1 MKKTL
6 SVCLFIVLFIFA
18 IGLLT
23 ACADDGTSTDTPGT
37 TENPSTSN
45 PPTENPSDEAT
56 VKELFELNFDLND
69 ISADVSTAVGAAEL
83 NAVKTAFPRVNEVAF
98 SDKDFGETLSASRSE
113 YYRFACMDGES
124 VLLAVT
130 ADGSEYTALGELLA
144 SPEARIME
152 LGGLNPDTAVSEAE
166 RDGVLSTLRES
177 VARYESEAERLAAAY
192 YATAEYT
199 RIMALT
205 DVIAVPEA
213 VKTLFPNAVALAVGV
228 FTDSMEYTADG
239 NVQGETCKM
248 AYVSA
253 LKADGSA
260 VVYSVTV
267 GEGTGDIASG
277 NIDVTETG
285 EYAFGITLE
294 SLPALSQPV
303 LTVLFDDLY
312 AEVFGADYDLVPF
325 ETFFNEVTDKV
336 FNVAVEYKIQF
347 MQLSENGFKLYADC
361 VGYQSSEETDS
372 TNHRLAEAVYKGAGL
387 SMILDYSALSKE
399 IGDEESLKTYLQKSF
414 STNGQVSTNDVEIV
428 KTELNTYKAR
438 TDLADRVRKFTN
450 KTSFYIRTLL
460 TNTTAE
466 INFDDYAAEYT
477 PAGATSLICYVGGM
491 GTKTLNN
498 TFGTGY
504 VQRLAYLVA
513 YLDIEGK
520 LHIKKGAVIV
530 PWYTNSTDEY
540 SYSLALGEEGKDY
553 VTIQEE
559 IISILEDPII
569 SEWLLPNA

>member
-1 MKKTL
+1 MKKF
-6 SVCLFIVLFIFA
+6 SLFFVLALFA
-18 IGLLT
+18 ALTVLLI
-23 ACADDGTSTDTPGT
+23 AGCAGDGTSTDTPDAPET
-37 TENPSTSN
+37 PSTENPSADT
-45 PPTENPSDEAT
+45 PSANLT
-56 VKELFELNFDLND
+56 VKELFELNFDLE
-69 ISADVSTAVGAAEL
+69 DVSAYAAAAVMSAEL
-83 NAVKTAFPRVNEVAF
+83 NAVKNAFPDVNEVAV
-98 SDKDFGETLSASRSE
+98 SDKDFGETLSGSRSE
-113 YYRFACMDGES
+113 YYRYSCLDGEN

-130 ADGSEYTALGELLA
+130 ADGLEYTALGELLA
-144 SPEARIME
+144 SPEARLME
-152 LGGLNPDTAVSEAE
+152 LAGLNPDTSVSEAE
-166 RDGVLSTLRES
+166 RDGVLSTLREA
-177 VARYESEAERLAAAY
+177 VTRYESEAERLAAAY

-213 VKTLFPNAVALAVGV
+213 VKGLFPNAAALAVGV

-239 NVQGETCKM
+239 NIQGETCKM

-253 LKADGSA
+253 LNADGSA

-267 GEGTGDIASG
+267 GQDMEDFVTG
-277 NIDVTETG
+277 NIDVAETG
-285 EYAFGITLE
+285 EFAFGITLE

-325 ETFFNEVTDKV
+325 ETFFNELTAEV
-336 FNVAVEYKIQF
+336 FQNASDFSILFYEFSK
-347 MQLSENGFKLYADC
+347 NGFRLYADY
-361 VGYQSSEETDS
+361 VIKDDERHS
-372 TNHRLAEAVYKGAGL
+372 LAEAIYKDAGL

-399 IGDEESLKTYLQKSF
+399 IGDEGSLKDYLQSNF
-414 STNGQVSTNDVEIV
+414 STGGKVNADDIEKV
-428 KTELNTYKAR
+428 KAELNAYKIRA
-438 TDLADRVRKFTN
+438 DLADRIRKFTN
-450 KTSFYIRTLL
+450 KNSFIISILQK
-460 TNTTAE
+460 NTTAD
-466 INFDDYAAEYT
+466 IDFDEYAAEYT
-477 PAGATSLICYVGGM
+477 PAGATPLICYVGEM
-491 GTKTLNN
+491 GTQTLNN

-559 IISILEDPII
+559 IISTLEDPII
-569 SEWLLPNA
+569 SEWLLPGAQ

>member
-1 MKKTL
+1 MKKF
-6 SVCLFIVLFIFA
+6 SLFFVLAIFA
-18 IGLLT
+18 ALTVLLIT
-23 ACADDGTSTDTPGT
+23 GCAGDGTSTDTPDAPET
-37 TENPSTSN
+37 PSTENPSADTPADDS
-45 PPTENPSDEAT
+45 T
-56 VKELFELNFDLND
+56 VAELFELNFDLD
-69 ISADVSTAVGAAEL
+69 DVSADVAAAVMSAEID
-83 NAVKTAFPRVNEVAF
+83 AVKTAFPGVNEVAF
-98 SDKDFGETLSASRSE
+98 SDKDFGETLLASRSQ
-113 YYRFACMDGES
+113 YYRFACIDGEN

-166 RDGVLSTLRES
+166 RDGVLSTLREA
-177 VARYESEAERLAAAY
+177 VTRYESEAERLAAAY

-253 LKADGSA
+253 IKADGSA

-267 GEGTGDIASG
+267 GEGTDDIASG
-277 NIDVTETG
+277 NIDVAETG
-285 EYAFGITLE
+285 EYAFGITLD

-336 FNVAVEYKIQF
+336 FNVALEYKILF
-347 MQLSENGFKLYADC
+347 MQLSENGFKIYADY
-361 VGYQSSEETDS
+361 VIQNDAR
-372 TNHRLAEAVYKGAGL
+372 HGL
-387 SMILDYSALSKE
+387 SEAIYKASFLSTILDYSELSQQ
-399 IGDEESLKTYLQKSF
+399 IGDLNFKDYLKDVC
-414 STNGQVSTNDVEIV
+414 STSNQVDSSDV
-428 KTELNTYKAR
+428 
-438 TDLADRVRKFTN
+438 DRVRAVLQEYKSKADDIEMVRVFTR
-450 KTSFYIRTLL
+450 KSSFNLATLI
-460 TNTTAE
+460 TNTTAD
-466 INFDDYAAEYT
+466 INFDDYAKEYT
-477 PAGATSLICYVGGM
+477 PEGATPIACYVGDM

-513 YLDIEGK
+513 YLDSESK

-530 PWYTNSTDEY
+530 PWYTNSTDDY

-553 VTIQEE
+553 VTIEEEE
-559 IISILEDPII
+559 ISTLEDPII

>member
-1 MKKTL
+1 MKKF
-6 SVCLFIVLFIFA
+6 SLFFVLAIFA
-18 IGLLT
+18 ALTVLLIT
-23 ACADDGTSTDTPGT
+23 GCGGDGTSTDTPDAPET
-37 TENPSTSN
+37 PSTENPSADT
-45 PPTENPSDEAT
+45 PSDNLT
-56 VKELFELNFDLND
+56 VKELFELNFDLD
-69 ISADVSTAVGAAEL
+69 DVSANVAAAVMSAEID
-83 NAVKTAFPRVNEVAF
+83 AVKTAFPGVNEVAF
-98 SDKDFGETLSASRSE
+98 SDKDFGETLLASRSQ
-113 YYRFACMDGES
+113 YYRFACIDGEN

-130 ADGSEYTALGELLA
+130 ADGSEYTALDEILV

-166 RDGVLSTLRES
+166 RDGVLSTLREA
-177 VARYESEAERLAAAY
+177 VTRYESEAETLAAAY

-277 NIDVTETG
+277 NIDVAETG
-285 EYAFGITLE
+285 EYAFGITLD

-325 ETFFNEVTDKV
+325 ETFFNEVTEKV
-336 FNVAVEYKIQF
+336 FNSSGAVEYKILF
-347 MQLSENGFKLYADC
+347 MQLSENGFKIYADY
-361 VGYQSSEETDS
+361 VIQNDAR
-372 TNHRLAEAVYKGAGL
+372 HGL
-387 SMILDYSALSKE
+387 SEAIYKASFLSTILDYSELSQQ
-399 IGDEESLKTYLQKSF
+399 IGDLNFKDYLKDVC
-414 STNGQVSTNDVEIV
+414 STSDQVDSSDV
-428 KTELNTYKAR
+428 
-438 TDLADRVRKFTN
+438 DRVRAVLQEYKTKADDIDLIRDFTR
-450 KTSFYIRTLL
+450 KSSFNITNLL
-460 TNTTAE
+460 TNTTAD

-477 PAGATSLICYVGGM
+477 PAGATPLICYVGDFLGRDM
-491 GTKTLNN
+491 ESKTNPYFN
-498 TFGTGY
+498 TGY
-504 VQRLAYLVA
+504 FQKYQVIVCYQSNNGNLL
-513 YLDIEGK
+513 IEEK
-520 LHIKKGAVIV
+520 YIVV
-530 PWYTNSTDEY
+530 PWYTNSNTE
-540 SYSLALGEEGKDY
+540 SLYNSGLGELNKTY
-553 VTIQEE
+553 K
-559 IISILEDPII
+559 IIDESSIVIEDPII

>member
-1 MKKTL
+1 MKKF
-6 SVCLFIVLFIFA
+6 SLFFVLAIFA
-18 IGLLT
+18 ALTVLLIT
-23 ACADDGTSTDTPGT
+23 GCAGDGTSTDTPDAPET
-37 TENPSTSN
+37 PSTENPSADT
-45 PPTENPSDEAT
+45 PSDNLT
-56 VKELFELNFDLND
+56 VKELFELNFDLD
-69 ISADVSTAVGAAEL
+69 DVSANVAAAVMSAEID
-83 NAVKTAFPRVNEVAF
+83 AVKTAFPGVNEVAF
-98 SDKDFGETLSASRSE
+98 SDKDFGETLLASRSQ
-113 YYRFACMDGES
+113 YYRFACIDGEN

-130 ADGSEYTALGELLA
+130 ADGSEYTALGKLLA

-166 RDGVLSTLRES
+166 RDGVLSTLMEA
-177 VARYESEAERLAAAY
+177 VTRYESEAERLAAAY

-213 VKTLFPNAVALAVGV
+213 VKNLFPNAVALAVGV

-253 LKADGSA
+253 FNADGSA

-285 EYAFGITLE
+285 EYAFGITLD

-312 AEVFGADYDLVPF
+312 AEIFGADYDLVPF

-372 TNHRLAEAVYKGAGL
+372 TNHRLAEAIYKASFL
-387 SMILDYSALSKE
+387 STILDYLELSQQ
-399 IGDEESLKTYLQKSF
+399 IGDSNLKDYLMEVC
-414 STNGQVSTNDVEIV
+414 STGNQINSCDV
-428 KTELNTYKAR
+428 
-438 TDLADRVRKFTN
+438 DRVRAVLQEYKLKTDDIDMIRDFTRKSSFN
-450 KTSFYIRTLL
+450 LTSLIV
-460 TNTTAE
+460 NTTAD

-477 PAGATSLICYVGGM
+477 PAGATPLICYVREM

-513 YLDIEGK
+513 YLDSEGK

-559 IISILEDPII
+559 IISTLEDPII

>member
-1 MKKTL
+1 MKKF
-6 SVCLFIVLFIFA
+6 SLFFVLAIFA
-18 IGLLT
+18 ALTVLLIT
-23 ACADDGTSTDTPGT
+23 GCAGDGTSTDTPDAPET
-37 TENPSTSN
+37 PSTENPSADT
-45 PPTENPSDEAT
+45 PSDNLT
-56 VKELFELNFDLND
+56 VKELFELNFDLDNV
-69 ISADVSTAVGAAEL
+69 SANVAAAVMSAEID
-83 NAVKTAFPRVNEVAF
+83 AVKTAFPGVNEVAF
-98 SDKDFGETLSASRSE
+98 SDKDFGETLLASRSQ
-113 YYRFACMDGES
+113 YYRFACIDGEN

-166 RDGVLSTLRES
+166 RDGVLLTLREA
-177 VARYESEAERLAAAY
+177 VTRYESEAETLAAAY

-253 LKADGSA
+253 IKADGSA

-267 GEGTGDIASG
+267 GQGTDDIASG
-277 NIDVTETG
+277 NIDVAETG
-285 EYAFGITLE
+285 EYAFGITLD
-294 SLPALSQPV
+294 SLPALTQPV
-303 LTVLFDDLY
+303 PTVLFDDLY

-325 ETFFNEVTDKV
+325 ETFFNELTAEV
-336 FNVAVEYKIQF
+336 FKNASDFAILFYEF
-347 MQLSENGFKLYADC
+347 SENGFRLYADC
-361 VGYQSSEETDS
+361 TLSNGKK
-372 TNHRLAEAVYKGAGL
+372 AFGEAIYNGASL
-387 SMILDYSALSKE
+387 TALLDYSELS
-399 IGDEESLKTYLQKSF
+399 EEMAESVSLKHYLQKNLSNNGMVNANDISKTKTKLEEYKVRTDAIDWMKLFTDFNSF
-414 STNGQVSTNDVEIV
+414 SLSTPI
-428 KTELNTYKAR
+428 
-438 TDLADRVRKFTN
+438 
-450 KTSFYIRTLL
+450 
-460 TNTTAE
+460 TNTTAD
-466 INFDDYAAEYT
+466 IDFDDYAAEYT
-477 PAGATSLICYVGGM
+477 PAGATPLICYVGDM
-491 GTKTLNN
+491 GPKGLNN

-504 VQRLAYLVA
+504 AQYLDYLVA
-513 YLDIEGK
+513 YLDSEGK

-553 VTIQEE
+553 VYIKEDEE
-559 IISILEDPII
+559 FTLIEDPII

>member
-1 MKKTL
+1 MKKF
-6 SVCLFIVLFIFA
+6 SLFFVLAIFA
-18 IGLLT
+18 ALTVLLIT
-23 ACADDGTSTDTPGT
+23 GCAGDGTSTDTPDAPET
-37 TENPSTSN
+37 PSTENPSADT
-45 PPTENPSDEAT
+45 PSDNLT
-56 VKELFELNFDLND
+56 VKELFELNFDLD
-69 ISADVSTAVGAAEL
+69 DVSANVAAAVMSAEID
-83 NAVKTAFPRVNEVAF
+83 AVKTAFPDVNEVAV
-98 SDKDFGETLSASRSE
+98 SDKDFGETLLASHSQ
-113 YYRFACMDGES
+113 YYRFACIDGEN

-166 RDGVLSTLRES
+166 RDGVLSTLREA
-177 VARYESEAERLAAAY
+177 VTRYESEAETLAAAY

-253 LKADGSA
+253 IKADGSA

-285 EYAFGITLE
+285 EYAFGITLD

-325 ETFFNEVTDKV
+325 ETFFNDVTDKV
-336 FNVAVEYKIQF
+336 FVGAPDYKIVFYEMNENDFVLFADYQGSF
-347 MQLSENGFKLYADC
+347 GGRALS
-361 VGYQSSEETDS
+361 
-372 TNHRLAEAVYKGAGL
+372 RAVYKASFL
-387 SMILDYSALSKE
+387 STILDYSELSQQ
-399 IGDEESLKTYLQKSF
+399 IGDLNFKDYLKNVC
-414 STNGQVSTNDVEIV
+414 STGNQIDNSDV
-428 KTELNTYKAR
+428 
-438 TDLADRVRKFTN
+438 DRVRAVLQEYKTKADDIDLIRNFTRGS
-450 KTSFYIRTLL
+450 SFNISTLIN
-460 TNTTAE
+460 NTTAD
-466 INFDDYAAEYT
+466 IDFDEYAAEYT
-477 PAGATSLICYVGGM
+477 PAGATPLICYVGEM

-513 YLDIEGK
+513 YLDSEGK
-520 LHIKKGAVIV
+520 LHIKKGAIIV

-559 IISILEDPII
+559 IISTLEDPII
-569 SEWLLPNA
+569 SEWLLPSA

>member
-1 MKKTL
+1 MKKF
-6 SVCLFIVLFIFA
+6 SLFFVLALFA
-18 IGLLT
+18 ALTVLLI
-23 ACADDGTSTDTPGT
+23 AGCAGDGTSTDTPDAPET
-37 TENPSTSN
+37 PSTENPSADT
-45 PPTENPSDEAT
+45 PSDNLT
-56 VKELFELNFDLND
+56 VKELFESNFDLD
-69 ISADVSTAVGAAEL
+69 DVSADVAAAVMSAEID
-83 NAVKTAFPRVNEVAF
+83 AVKTAFPDVNEVAV
-98 SDKDFGETLSASRSE
+98 SDKDFGETLLASRSQ
-113 YYRFACMDGES
+113 YYRFSCLDGEN

-152 LGGLNPDTAVSEAE
+152 LGGLNPDTSVSEAE
-166 RDGVLSTLRES
+166 RDGVLSTLREA
-177 VARYESEAERLAAAY
+177 VTRYESEAERLAAAY

-253 LKADGSA
+253 FNADGSA

-267 GEGTGDIASG
+267 GEGTGDIVSG

-285 EYAFGITLE
+285 EYAFGITLD

-325 ETFFNEVTDKV
+325 ETYFDELTAEV
-336 FNVAVEYKIQF
+336 
-347 MQLSENGFKLYADC
+347 FKNAQTFDILFYTLNKNSFSLYANFVYGEERVAF
-361 VGYQSSEETDS
+361 VGA
-372 TNHRLAEAVYKGAGL
+372 NYKGASL
-387 SMILDYSALSKE
+387 PVILDYSSLSKE
-399 IGDEESLKTYLQKSF
+399 MEGSTSLKEYLQKTL
-414 STNGQVSTNDVEIV
+414 STNGQVSVYNATNT
-428 KTELNTYKAR
+428 KTKLKGYKTR
-438 TDLADRVRKFTN
+438 TDAIERMKIFTN
-450 KTSFYIRTLL
+450 FNSFSSPGGSI
-460 TNTTAE
+460 TNTTAD
-466 INFDDYAAEYT
+466 INFDEYAAEYT

-513 YLDIEGK
+513 YLDSEGK

-559 IISILEDPII
+559 IISTLEDPII

>member
-1 MKKTL
+1 MKKF
-6 SVCLFIVLFIFA
+6 SLFFVLALFA
-18 IGLLT
+18 ALTVLLI
-23 ACADDGTSTDTPGT
+23 AGCAGDGTSTDTPDAPET
-37 TENPSTSN
+37 PSTENPSADT
-45 PPTENPSDEAT
+45 PSDSLT
-56 VKELFELNFDLND
+56 VKELFELNFDLED
-69 ISADVSTAVGAAEL
+69 VSADAAAAVMSAEL
-83 NAVKTAFPRVNEVAF
+83 NALKNAFPEVNEVAF
-98 SDKDFGETLSASRSE
+98 SDKDFGETLSGSRSE
-113 YYRFACMDGES
+113 YYRFSCLDGEN

-130 ADGSEYTALGELLA
+130 ADGLEYTALGELLA

-152 LGGLNPDTAVSEAE
+152 LAGLNSDTAVSEAE
-166 RDGVLSTLRES
+166 RDGVLSTLREA
-177 VARYESEAERLAAAY
+177 VTRYESEAERLAAAY

-213 VKTLFPNAVALAVGV
+213 VKVLFPNAAALAVGV

-253 LKADGSA
+253 LNADGSA

-267 GEGTGDIASG
+267 GQGMEDFVTG
-277 NIDVTETG
+277 NIDVAETV

-325 ETFFNEVTDKV
+325 GTFFNELTAEV
-336 FNVAVEYKIQF
+336 FKNASDFSILFYEF
-347 MQLSENGFKLYADC
+347 SENGFRLYADY
-361 VGYQSSEETDS
+361 VIKDDERHS
-372 TNHRLAEAVYKGAGL
+372 LAEAIYKDAGL

-399 IGDEESLKTYLQKSF
+399 IGDEGSLKDYLQSNF
-414 STNGQVSTNDVEIV
+414 STGGKVSANDIERV
-428 KTELNTYKAR
+428 KAELDAYKTR

-450 KTSFYIRTLL
+450 KTSFYIYNRG
-460 TNTTAE
+460 TNTTAD
-466 INFDDYAAEYT
+466 IDFDEYAAEYT
-477 PAGATSLICYVGGM
+477 PAGATPLICYVGDISF
-491 GTKTLNN
+491 KTLDN

-504 VQRLAYLVA
+504 TQQFDVAVA
-513 YLDIEGK
+513 YIDTERNIIIREFT
-520 LHIKKGAVIV
+520 VVV
-530 PWYTNSTDEY
+530 PWYTNSTNEY

-553 VTIQEE
+553 ITGREETTI
-559 IISILEDPII
+559 IEDPII
-569 SEWLLPNA
+569 SEWLLPGAQ

>member
-1 MKKTL
+1 MKKF
-6 SVCLFIVLFIFA
+6 SLFFVLALFA
-18 IGLLT
+18 ALTVLLI
-23 ACADDGTSTDTPGT
+23 AGCAGDGTSTDTPDAPET
-37 TENPSTSN
+37 PSTENPSADT
-45 PPTENPSDEAT
+45 PSANLT
-56 VKELFELNFDLND
+56 IKELFELNFDLED
-69 ISADVSTAVGAAEL
+69 VSADVAAAVMSAEL
-83 NAVKTAFPRVNEVAF
+83 NAVKNAFPDVNEVAV
-98 SDKDFGETLSASRSE
+98 SDKDFGETLSGSRSE
-113 YYRFACMDGES
+113 YYRFSCLDGEN

-166 RDGVLSTLRES
+166 RDGVLSTLMEA
-177 VARYESEAERLAAAY
+177 VTRYESEAERLAAAY

-228 FTDSMEYTADG
+228 FTDPMEYTADG

-253 LKADGSA
+253 LNADGSA

-267 GEGTGDIASG
+267 GQGMEDFVTG
-277 NIDVTETG
+277 NIDVAETG

-325 ETFFNEVTDKV
+325 ETYFAELTAEVFKNASDFSILFYEFSK
-336 FNVAVEYKIQF
+336 
-347 MQLSENGFKLYADC
+347 NGFRLYADY
-361 VGYQSSEETDS
+361 VIKDDERHS
-372 TNHRLAEAVYKGAGL
+372 LAEAIYKDAGL

-399 IGDEESLKTYLQKSF
+399 IGDEGSLKDYLQSTF
-414 STNGQVSTNDVEIV
+414 STGGKVNADDIERV
-428 KTELNTYKAR
+428 KRELNTYKAR

-450 KTSFYIRTLL
+450 KTSFNTTNLL
-460 TNTTAE
+460 TNTTAD
-466 INFDDYAAEYT
+466 IDFDEYAAEYT
-477 PAGATSLICYVGGM
+477 PAGATPLICYVGDISF
-491 GTKTLNN
+491 KTLDN

-504 VQRLAYLVA
+504 TQQFDVAVA
-513 YLDIEGK
+513 YIDTERNIIIREFT
-520 LHIKKGAVIV
+520 VVV

-553 VTIQEE
+553 ITGREE
-559 IISILEDPII
+559 ITTIEDPII
-569 SEWLLPNA
+569 SEWLLPSA

>member
-1 MKKTL
+1 MKKF
-6 SVCLFIVLFIFA
+6 SLFFVLAIFA
-18 IGLLT
+18 ALTVLLIT
-23 ACADDGTSTDTPGT
+23 GCAGDGTSTDTPDAPET
-37 TENPSTSN
+37 PSTENPSADT
-45 PPTENPSDEAT
+45 PSDNLT
-56 VKELFELNFDLND
+56 VKELFELNFDLD
-69 ISADVSTAVGAAEL
+69 DVSANVAAAVMSAEID
-83 NAVKTAFPRVNEVAF
+83 AVKTAFPGVNEVAF
-98 SDKDFGETLSASRSE
+98 SDKDFGETLLASRSQ
-113 YYRFACMDGES
+113 YYRFACIDGEN

-166 RDGVLSTLRES
+166 RDGVLSTLMEA
-177 VARYESEAERLAAAY
+177 VTRYESEAERLAAAY

-253 LKADGSA
+253 FNADGSA

-285 EYAFGITLE
+285 EYAFGITLD

-325 ETFFNEVTDKV
+325 ETFFNELTAEIFANTTQYNMLFYNLTDDNFV
-336 FNVAVEYKIQF
+336 IYVHCVSSYSSNGAFVESTYNGSISSVINDYFKLSQETDGLNLKEYLENQYSKTDLLNNKEAATVKSVLESYKI
-347 MQLSENGFKLYADC
+347 
-361 VGYQSSEETDS
+361 
-372 TNHRLAEAVYKGAGL
+372 
-387 SMILDYSALSKE
+387 
-399 IGDEESLKTYLQKSF
+399 
-414 STNGQVSTNDVEIV
+414 
-428 KTELNTYKAR
+428 R
-438 TDLADRVRKFTN
+438 TDAIDRMKKFVKGN
-450 KTSFYIRTLL
+450 AFTSLTKI
-460 TNTTAE
+460 TNTTAD

-477 PAGATSLICYVGGM
+477 PAGATPLICYVGNINPRF
-491 GTKTLNN
+491 LDN

-504 VQRLAYLVA
+504 TQSFKRLIA
-513 YLDIEGK
+513 YLDINGTVV
-520 LHIKKGAVIV
+520 IKNGIVSV
-530 PWYTNSTDEY
+530 PWYTNSTNAY
-540 SYSLALGEEGKDY
+540 SYSLALREEGKDY
-553 VTIQEE
+553 VIRNEE
-559 IISILEDPII
+559 VITVEDPII

>member
-1 MKKTL
+1 MKKF
-6 SVCLFIVLFIFA
+6 SLFFVLAIFA
-18 IGLLT
+18 ALTVLLIT
-23 ACADDGTSTDTPGT
+23 GCAGDGTSTDTPDAPET
-37 TENPSTSN
+37 PSTENPSADTPADDS
-45 PPTENPSDEAT
+45 T
-56 VKELFELNFDLND
+56 VAELFELNFDLD
-69 ISADVSTAVGAAEL
+69 DVSANVAAAVMSAEID
-83 NAVKTAFPRVNEVAF
+83 AVKTAFPDVNEVAF
-98 SDKDFGETLSASRSE
+98 SEKDFGETLLASRSQ
-113 YYRFACMDGES
+113 YYRFACIDGEN

-130 ADGSEYTALGELLA
+130 ADGSEYTALDEILV
-144 SPEARIME
+144 SPLERIME

-166 RDGVLSTLRES
+166 RDGVLSTLREA
-177 VARYESEAERLAAAY
+177 VTRYESEAETLAAAY

-228 FTDSMEYTADG
+228 FTDPMEYTVDG
-239 NVQGETCKM
+239 NVQGEICKM

-267 GEGTGDIASG
+267 GDGTGDIASG

-285 EYAFGITLE
+285 EYAFGITLD

-347 MQLSENGFKLYADC
+347 MQLSENGFKIYADY
-361 VGYQSSEETDS
+361 VIQNDARHGLSE
-372 TNHRLAEAVYKGAGL
+372 AIYKDAGL

-399 IGDEESLKTYLQKSF
+399 IGDEASLKDYLQKIY
-414 STNGQVSTNDVEIV
+414 STNGKVSANEVERV
-428 KTELNTYKAR
+428 KAELDAYKTR

-450 KTSFYIRTLL
+450 KTSFNITTLI
-460 TNTTAE
+460 TNTTAD
-466 INFDDYAAEYT
+466 IDFDEYAAEYT
-477 PAGATSLICYVGGM
+477 PAGATPLICYVGDM
-491 GTKTLNN
+491 GPKGLNN

-504 VQRLAYLVA
+504 AQYLDYLVA
-513 YLDIEGK
+513 YLDSEGK

-553 VTIQEE
+553 VYIKEDEE
-559 IISILEDPII
+559 FTLIEDPII

>member
-1 MKKTL
+1 MKKF
-6 SVCLFIVLFIFA
+6 SLFFVLAIFA
-18 IGLLT
+18 ALTVLLIT
-23 ACADDGTSTDTPGT
+23 GCAGDGTSTDTPDAPET
-37 TENPSTSN
+37 PSTENPSADT
-45 PPTENPSDEAT
+45 PSDNLT
-56 VKELFELNFDLND
+56 VKELFELNFDLDNV
-69 ISADVSTAVGAAEL
+69 SANVAAAVMSAEID
-83 NAVKTAFPRVNEVAF
+83 AVKTAFPGVNEVAF
-98 SDKDFGETLSASRSE
+98 SDKDFGETLLASRSQ
-113 YYRFACMDGES
+113 YYRFACIDGEN

-130 ADGSEYTALGELLA
+130 ADGSEYTALDEILV

-166 RDGVLSTLRES
+166 RDGVLSTLREA
-177 VARYESEAERLAAAY
+177 VTRYESEAETLAAAY

-253 LKADGSA
+253 IKADGSA

-277 NIDVTETG
+277 NIDVAETG
-285 EYAFGITLE
+285 EYAFGITLD

-325 ETFFNEVTDKV
+325 ETFFNELTAEV
-336 FNVAVEYKIQF
+336 FKSVVEHSVCFYSLTQDSF
-347 MQLSENGFKLYADC
+347 CLYAKC
-361 VGYQSSEETDS
+361 LRESGKTSFV
-372 TNHRLAEAVYKGAGL
+372 EAKYKGPNIDA
-387 SMILDYSALSKE
+387 IFDYSALSKE
-399 IGDEESLKTYLQKSF
+399 MARESSLKDYLQNKF
-414 STNGQVSTNDVEIV
+414 SQIGMLTADEVAYV
-428 KTELNTYKAR
+428 KTKLEEYKVR
-438 TDLADRVRKFTN
+438 TDAIEWMKDFTRQS
-450 KTSFYIRTLL
+450 SFTLTNLL
-460 TNTTAE
+460 TNTTAD

-477 PAGATSLICYVGGM
+477 PAGATPLICYVGDISPRG
-491 GTKTLNN
+491 LDNE
-498 TFGTGY
+498 FGTSY
-504 VQRLAYLVA
+504 TQAFKRLVV
-513 YLDIEGK
+513 YLDDNDDI
-520 LHIKKGAVIV
+520 IYKKGTVFV
-530 PWYTNSTDEY
+530 PWYKNSTDAY
-540 SYSLALGEEGKDY
+540 SYSLGLGEENQDY
-553 VTIQEE
+553 IIRNDETVTI
-559 IISILEDPII
+559 EDPII

>member
-1 MKKTL
+1 MKKF
-6 SVCLFIVLFIFA
+6 SLFFVLAIFA
-18 IGLLT
+18 ALTVLLIT
-23 ACADDGTSTDTPGT
+23 GCAGDGTSTDTPDAPET
-37 TENPSTSN
+37 PSTENPSADT
-45 PPTENPSDEAT
+45 PSDNLT
-56 VKELFELNFDLND
+56 VKELFELNFDLD
-69 ISADVSTAVGAAEL
+69 DVSANIAAAVMSAEID
-83 NAVKTAFPRVNEVAF
+83 AVKTAFPGVNEVAF
-98 SDKDFGETLSASRSE
+98 SDKDFGETLLASRSQ
-113 YYRFACMDGES
+113 YYRFACINGEN

-130 ADGSEYTALGELLA
+130 ADGSEYTALDEILV
-144 SPEARIME
+144 SPLERIME

-166 RDGVLSTLRES
+166 RDGVLSTLREA
-177 VARYESEAERLAAAY
+177 VTRYESEAERLAAAY

-213 VKTLFPNAVALAVGV
+213 VKTLFPNAVALAVGA
-228 FTDSMEYTADG
+228 FTAPMEYTADG

-253 LKADGSA
+253 IKADGSA

-267 GEGTGDIASG
+267 GQGTDDIASG
-277 NIDVTETG
+277 NIDVAETG
-285 EYAFGITLE
+285 EYAFGITLD

-372 TNHRLAEAVYKGAGL
+372 TNHRLAEAIYKDAGL

-399 IGDEESLKTYLQKSF
+399 IGDEASLKDYLQKIY
-414 STNGQVSTNDVEIV
+414 STNGKVSANEVERVI
-428 KTELNTYKAR
+428 TELNTYKTR

-450 KTSFYIRTLL
+450 KTSFNITTLI
-460 TNTTAE
+460 TNTTAD

-477 PAGATSLICYVGGM
+477 PAGATPLICYVGEVNP
-491 GTKTLNN
+491 KFLDN

-504 VQRLAYLVA
+504 TQSFQRLIA
-513 YLDIEGK
+513 YLDKNGNLIIRNG
-520 LHIKKGAVIV
+520 VVVV
-530 PWYTNSTDEY
+530 PWYTNSNDDYT
-540 SYSLALGEEGKDY
+540 YSLGLREEGKDY
-553 VTIQEE
+553 VIKNEE
-559 IISILEDPII
+559 VITVEDPII
-569 SEWLLPNA
+569 SEWLLPSA

>member
-1 MKKTL
+1 MKKF
-6 SVCLFIVLFIFA
+6 SLFFVLALFA
-18 IGLLT
+18 ALTVLLI
-23 ACADDGTSTDTPGT
+23 AGCAGDGTSTDTPDAPET
-37 TENPSTSN
+37 PSTENPSADT
-45 PPTENPSDEAT
+45 PSANLT
-56 VKELFELNFDLND
+56 VKELFELNFDLE
-69 ISADVSTAVGAAEL
+69 DVSAYAAAAVMSAEL
-83 NAVKTAFPRVNEVAF
+83 NAVKNAFPDVNEVAV
-98 SDKDFGETLSASRSE
+98 SDKDFGETLSGSRSE
-113 YYRFACMDGES
+113 YYRYSCLDGEN

-130 ADGSEYTALGELLA
+130 ADGLEYTALGELLA
-144 SPEARIME
+144 SPEARLME
-152 LGGLNPDTAVSEAE
+152 LAGLNPDTSVSEAE
-166 RDGVLSTLRES
+166 RDGVLSTLREA
-177 VARYESEAERLAAAY
+177 VTRYESEAERLAAAY

-213 VKTLFPNAVALAVGV
+213 VKGLFPNAAALAVGV

-239 NVQGETCKM
+239 NIQGETCKM

-253 LKADGSA
+253 LNADGSA

-267 GEGTGDIASG
+267 GQDMEDFVTG
-277 NIDVTETG
+277 NIDVAETG
-285 EYAFGITLE
+285 EFAFGITLE

-325 ETFFNEVTDKV
+325 ETFFNELTAEV
-336 FNVAVEYKIQF
+336 FQNASDFSILFYEFSK
-347 MQLSENGFKLYADC
+347 NGFRLYADY
-361 VGYQSSEETDS
+361 VIKDDERHS
-372 TNHRLAEAVYKGAGL
+372 LAEAIYKDAGL

-399 IGDEESLKTYLQKSF
+399 IGDEGSLKDYLQSNF
-414 STNGQVSTNDVEIV
+414 STGGKVNADDIEKV
-428 KTELNTYKAR
+428 KAELNAYKIRA
-438 TDLADRVRKFTN
+438 DLADRIRKFTN
-450 KTSFYIRTLL
+450 KNSFIISILQK
-460 TNTTAE
+460 NTTAD
-466 INFDDYAAEYT
+466 IDFDEYAAEYT
-477 PAGATSLICYVGGM
+477 PAGATPLICYVGEM
-491 GTKTLNN
+491 GTQTLNN

-513 YLDIEGK
+513 YLDIESK

-559 IISILEDPII
+559 IISTLEDPII
-569 SEWLLPNA
+569 SEWLLPGAQ

>member
-1 MKKTL
+1 MKKF
-6 SVCLFIVLFIFA
+6 SLFFVLAIFA
-18 IGLLT
+18 ALTVLLIT
-23 ACADDGTSTDTPGT
+23 GCAGDGTSTDTPDAPET
-37 TENPSTSN
+37 PSTENPSADT
-45 PPTENPSDEAT
+45 PSDNLT
-56 VKELFELNFDLND
+56 VKELFELNFDLDNV
-69 ISADVSTAVGAAEL
+69 SANVAAAVMSAEID
-83 NAVKTAFPRVNEVAF
+83 AVKTAFPGVNEVAF
-98 SDKDFGETLSASRSE
+98 SDKDFGETLLASRSQ
-113 YYRFACMDGES
+113 YYRFACIDGEN

-152 LGGLNPDTAVSEAE
+152 LGGLNPDTSVSEAE

-253 LKADGSA
+253 IKADGSA

-277 NIDVTETG
+277 NIDVAETG
-285 EYAFGITLE
+285 EYAFGITLD

-303 LTVLFDDLY
+303 LAVLFDDLY

-336 FNVAVEYKIQF
+336 FNVALEYKILF
-347 MQLSENGFKLYADC
+347 MQLSENGFKIYADY
-361 VGYQSSEETDS
+361 VIQNDARHSLSE
-372 TNHRLAEAVYKGAGL
+372 AIYKDAGL
-387 SMILDYSALSKE
+387 SMIIDYLALS
-399 IGDEESLKTYLQKSF
+399 EEVGEEASLKDYLQSTF
-414 STNGQVSTNDVEIV
+414 STSGKVSASDVERV
-428 KTELNTYKAR
+428 KTELNVYKAR
-438 TDLADRVRKFTN
+438 TDSAERIRKFTN
-450 KTSFYIRTLL
+450 KTSFNITNLI
-460 TNTTAE
+460 TNTTAD
-466 INFDDYAAEYT
+466 IDFDEYAAKYT
-477 PAGATSLICYVGGM
+477 PAGATPLICYVGDM
-491 GTKTLNN
+491 GPKGLNN

-504 VQRLAYLVA
+504 AQYLDYLVA
-513 YLDIEGK
+513 YLDSEGK

-553 VTIQEE
+553 VYIKEDEE
-559 IISILEDPII
+559 FTLIEDPII

>member
-1 MKKTL
+1 MKKF
-6 SVCLFIVLFIFA
+6 SLFFVLAIFA
-18 IGLLT
+18 ALTVLLIT
-23 ACADDGTSTDTPGT
+23 GCAGDGTSTDTPDAPET
-37 TENPSTSN
+37 PSTENPSADT
-45 PPTENPSDEAT
+45 PSDNLT
-56 VKELFELNFDLND
+56 VKELFESNFDIDDVSANVAAAV
-69 ISADVSTAVGAAEL
+69 ISAEID
-83 NAVKTAFPRVNEVAF
+83 AVKTAFPDVNEVAF
-98 SDKDFGETLSASRSE
+98 SDKDFGETLLASRSQ
-113 YYRFACMDGES
+113 YYRFACIDGEN

-152 LGGLNPDTAVSEAE
+152 LGGLNPDTSVSEAE

-253 LKADGSA
+253 IKADGSA

-267 GEGTGDIASG
+267 GDGTGDIASG
-277 NIDVTETG
+277 NIDVAETG
-285 EYAFGITLE
+285 EYAFGITLD

-336 FNVAVEYKIQF
+336 FDVASEYKILF
-347 MQLSENGFKLYADC
+347 MQLSENGFKLYADY
-361 VGYQSSEETDS
+361 VIKDDERHS
-372 TNHRLAEAVYKGAGL
+372 LAEAIYDDAGL
-387 SMILDYSALSKE
+387 SMILNYSALSKE
-399 IGDEESLKTYLQKSF
+399 IGDEASLKDYLQKIY
-414 STNGQVSTNDVEIV
+414 STNGKVSANEVERV
-428 KTELNTYKAR
+428 KSELDAYKTR

-450 KTSFYIRTLL
+450 KTSFNITNLL
-460 TNTTAE
+460 TNTTAD
-466 INFDDYAAEYT
+466 IDFDEYAAEYT
-477 PAGATSLICYVGGM
+477 PAGATPLICYVGDISP
-491 GTKTLNN
+491 KILDN

-504 VQRLAYLVA
+504 TQRFDVAVA
-513 YLDIEGK
+513 YIDTESN
-520 LHIKKGAVIV
+520 VIIREFTVFV
-530 PWYTNSTDEY
+530 PWYTNSTDSY
-540 SYSLALGEEGKDY
+540 SYSLGLREEGKDY
-553 VTIQEE
+553 VIGIEETI
-559 IISILEDPII
+559 STLEDPII

>member
-1 MKKTL
+1 M
-6 SVCLFIVLFIFA
+6 
-18 IGLLT
+18 
-23 ACADDGTSTDTPGT
+23 
-37 TENPSTSN
+37 
-45 PPTENPSDEAT
+45 
-56 VKELFELNFDLND
+56 
-69 ISADVSTAVGAAEL
+69 
-83 NAVKTAFPRVNEVAF
+83 KTAFPGVNEVAF
-98 SDKDFGETLSASRSE
+98 SDKDFGETLLASRSQ
-113 YYRFACMDGES
+113 YYRFACIDGEN

-166 RDGVLSTLRES
+166 RDGVLSTLREA
-177 VARYESEAERLAAAY
+177 VTRYESEAERLAAAY

-253 LKADGSA
+253 IKADGSA

-267 GEGTGDIASG
+267 GEGTDDIASG
-277 NIDVTETG
+277 NIDVAETG
-285 EYAFGITLE
+285 EYAFGITLD

-372 TNHRLAEAVYKGAGL
+372 TNHRLAEAIYKGAGL

-399 IGDEESLKTYLQKSF
+399 IGDEASLKDYLQKIY
-414 STNGQVSTNDVEIV
+414 STNGKVSANEVERV
-428 KTELNTYKAR
+428 KAELDAYKTR

-450 KTSFYIRTLL
+450 KTSFNITTLIS
-460 TNTTAE
+460 NTTAD
-466 INFDDYAAEYT
+466 IDFDEYAAEYT
-477 PAGATSLICYVGGM
+477 PAGATPLICYVGEM

-513 YLDIEGK
+513 YLDSEGK

-559 IISILEDPII
+559 IISTLEDPII